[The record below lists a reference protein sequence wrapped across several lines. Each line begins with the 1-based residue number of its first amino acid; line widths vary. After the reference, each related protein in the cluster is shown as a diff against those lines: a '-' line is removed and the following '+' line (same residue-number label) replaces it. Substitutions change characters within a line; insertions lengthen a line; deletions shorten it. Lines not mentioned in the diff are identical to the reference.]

1 MLNGIFRSLK
11 YKNYRLYFTGQ
22 SISNI
27 GTWIQRIA
35 MPWLVYHLTGSILLL
50 GVVTFCNQIPNFV
63 LSPIA
68 GVISDRMNRYH
79 ILIITQILATIQA
92 LALSVL
98 YFTGTIQVWHIIVL
112 GLFLGCINAC
122 EMPARQSFVID
133 MIEDKA
139 DMGNAIALNSSIVN
153 SARLLGPSIAGVLIA
168 ATNEGVC
175 FSINALSYIFVI
187 IFLLMMKISPRKIK
201 SRNTHVWQELKDGMS
216 YAFSS
221 APIRSI
227 IILLALVSLMGM
239 PYTVLMP
246 VFAKDI
252 LHGSSSTFGFL
263 MGATGIGALTA
274 AIYLASRK
282 SVLGLLRIIPLSS
295 AVFGIGLI
303 AFSFSRTFLLS
314 MALMLIT
321 GIGMI
326 MQMASSNTIL
336 HTIVD
341 DDKRGRIMSLFVMAM
356 MGTAPFGGLL
366 AGVLAARLGAP
377 NTLLIGGVCCILGAV
392 MFARKIPAIK
402 KVLRPVYV
410 KLGILPDLSPELQA
424 IEEQID

>member
-1 MLNGIFRSLK
+1 MLKEIFRSLK

-35 MPWLVYHLTGSILLL
+35 MPWLVYHLTGSVLLL

-92 LALSVL
+92 LVLSVL
-98 YFTGTIQVWHIIVL
+98 YFTGAIQVWHIVVL
-112 GLFLGCINAC
+112 GLSLGCVNAF
-122 EMPARQSFVID
+122 EMPARQSFVVD
-133 MIEDKA
+133 MIEDKT

-187 IFLLMMKISPRKIK
+187 VFLLMMKISPRKTK

-227 IILLALVSLMGM
+227 ILLLALVSLMGM

-282 SVLGLLRIIPLSS
+282 SVLGLLRIIPVSS

-377 NTLLIGGVCCILGAV
+377 NTLLIGGLCCILGAI

-402 KVLRPVYV
+402 KVLRPVYI
-410 KLGILPDLSPELQA
+410 KLGILPELSPELQA